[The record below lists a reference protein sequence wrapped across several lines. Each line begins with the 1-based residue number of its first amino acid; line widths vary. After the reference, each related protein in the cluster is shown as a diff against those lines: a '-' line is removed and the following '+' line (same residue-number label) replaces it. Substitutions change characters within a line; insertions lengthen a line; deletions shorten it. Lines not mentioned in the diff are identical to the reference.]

1 MILLSKLQGIVEITQ
16 IRAGAGIDPSKSEGH
31 LGISFDLSNGSAVC
45 ELETA
50 DPDSYI
56 CCWIQFPERQS
67 LPCVRKSPG
76 SWHEILIEISEL
88 DPLIFNFSFDGQIY
102 RRPTPNEPGETK
114 QINGVT
120 LNLISYS
127 EGRSWGYLDYIE
139 FGSR

>member
-1 MILLSKLQGIVEITQ
+1 
-16 IRAGAGIDPSKSEGH
+16 
-31 LGISFDLSNGSAVC
+31 VC

-56 CCWIQFPERQS
+56 CCWIQFAEHQS
-67 LPCVRKSPG
+67 IPCVRKSPG

-88 DPLIFNFSFDGQIY
+88 DPLIFNLSFDGQIY
-102 RRPTPNEPGETK
+102 GRLTPNDPRETK

-127 EGRSWGYLDYIE
+127 KGWSWGYLDYVE
-139 FGSR
+139 FGPR